1 MLAACAIAAPPP
13 SATVAGTAWQ
23 VHSVNGRQPPANG
36 DYSVRF
42 EESGSMSARFGC
54 NSIGG
59 HYAMAGSTLTISDLM
74 QTLMGC
80 PEPAATFESQ
90 GSAVFNRPMA
100 MSRSESDR
108 APYEYLSLKNQ
119 AGEIILMRR
128 TF

>member
-1 MLAACAIAAPPP
+1 MLSACAIAASPP
-13 SATVAGTAWQ
+13 SATLAGTAWQ
-23 VHSVNGRQPPANG
+23 VHSVNGRQAPANS

-42 EESGSMSARFGC
+42 EDGGSISARFGC

-59 HYAMAGSTLTISDLM
+59 HYAIAGLTLTIGDLM

-108 APYEYLSLKNQ
+108 VPYEYLSLKNQ